1 MDAIVFEIQ
10 RLYPRIFHACHV
22 RHVRRRSTPFAL
34 SEREASLLAHL
45 DPEVGST
52 ARDLAKHMGVGAPT
66 MSAALKRLERL
77 GYIERGPRG
86 RDRRTSAVRSTEA
99 GRRAL
104 SAGSVLDAE
113 RLSRLVARLSPSERK
128 AAVRGLALLA
138 NGPSKEAKR

>member
-45 DPEVGST
+45 DHEHGST

-77 GYIERGPRG
+77 GYIERGPRD
-86 RDRRTSAVRSTEA
+86 RDRRTSAVRSTET

-104 SAGSVLDAE
+104 SAASVLDAE
-113 RLSRLVARLSPSERK
+113 KLSRLVARLSPNERK